1 MNRIGIKALA
11 ACVIFAVLLCG
22 CALSG
27 AAAEVNAAAVIDP
40 AAGIVTVTGTH
51 PMGENMRVTL
61 TVKNGENIFFRRETA
76 AGEGGRFSFAFA
88 MNAGT
93 EAEIGDES
101 GLYKIIIG
109 GAGLSPVE
117 KEIRFINAADGSS
130 FVKAA
135 NAASNAEEMKKA
147 VEAYADGCGI
157 DLSEQSL
164 FCALSEKSRTAIYA
178 AMARKNDYANAMEI
192 AGIFDT
198 DTVICTLNEADKK
211 DAAAL
216 IAKYGEYLPFDMSAK
231 SSFAKIKT
239 DAAKTKIYEAVTA
252 ENLPLND
259 TEKLTKIFESA
270 VYTQLFNELSTENRD
285 MFTVYAEECS
295 KAGLCNISMTD
306 YSSSKLTDK
315 DRADI
320 ITDALSAAKSKPF
333 ESLSDVKSTF
343 ETLAA
348 NKLKSASDS
357 SGSKSSGGG
366 GGSRVTV
373 GGGKAPSPSIA
384 PDNGEK
390 TNRFSDLAAAP
401 WAADAINYLAEKNI
415 VNGVGNGCFNPMGE
429 IRREEFVKLIVLALK
444 LPGEDTEKRFSD
456 VSEDA
461 WYYECVTNAYALNI
475 VKGVDFDIF
484 GVGQSITREQMCAII
499 YRAMKLMDISIDDNE
514 NEMSF
519 SDNGE
524 ISEYAYRA
532 VEALYRGGVIN
543 GVGDNRFD
551 PKGTATRAMASK
563 MIYQLMIGGS
573 AA

>member
-1 MNRIGIKALA
+1 MNRMVIKALTA
-11 ACVIFAVLLCG
+11 GVVLAVLLCT
-22 CALSG
+22 CAFTG

-40 AAGIVTVTGTH
+40 VAGIVTVSGIH

-61 TVKNGENIFFRRETA
+61 TVTIGENIFFRRETA
-76 AGEGGRFSFAFA
+76 AGEGGGFSFIFS

-93 EAEIGDES
+93 ETNIGDAS
-101 GLYKIIIG
+101 GIYKIIIG
-109 GAGLSPVE
+109 GAGLSPAE

-135 NAASNAEEMKKA
+135 NRASNAEEMKNA

-164 FCALSEKSRTAIYA
+164 FYPLSEKSRTAIYA
-178 AMARKNDYANAMEI
+178 AMAQKNDYANAMEI
-192 AGIFDT
+192 AGIFDA
-198 DTVICTLNEADKK
+198 DTVICTLNEAEKK

-216 IAKYGEYLPFDMSAK
+216 IEKYGEYLPFDMSAK
-231 SSFAKIKT
+231 SNFAKIKT
-239 DAAKTKIYEAVTA
+239 NAAKTKVYEAVTA
-252 ENLPLND
+252 ANLPLTD
-259 TEKLTKIFESA
+259 TDKLIKIFESA
-270 VYTQLFNELSTENRD
+270 VYTQLFNEVNTENRD
-285 MFTVYAEECS
+285 RFTVYAAECS
-295 KAGLCNISMTD
+295 KAGLCDISMSD
-306 YSSSKLTDK
+306 YSSLKLTDK

-320 ITDALSAAKSKPF
+320 ITDTLSAAKSRPF
-333 ESLSDVKSTF
+333 EELADVKSTF

-348 NKLKSASDS
+348 KKLKSVSDS
-357 SGSKSSGGG
+357 SGTKSSGGG

-373 GGGKAPSPSIA
+373 GGNASVPSVTPG
-384 PDNGEK
+384 NGEK
-390 TNRFSDLAAAP
+390 TNRFSDLGAAP
-401 WAADAINYLAEKNI
+401 WAADAINFLAEKNI
-415 VNGVGNGCFNPMGE
+415 VKGADSEHFKPMDE
-429 IRREEFVKLIVLALK
+429 IKREEFVKIIVLALK
-444 LPGEDTEKRFSD
+444 LPKEETEKRFSD

-461 WYYECVTNAYALNI
+461 WYYSYVTDAYALN
-475 VKGVDFDIF
+475 VVTGVDFDIF

-524 ISEYAYRA
+524 ISEYAYSA

-551 PKGTATRAMASK
+551 PRGAATRAMASK
-563 MIYQLMIGGS
+563 MIYQLMIGGNV
-573 AA
+573 A